1 MANWPKVL
9 DKAVT
14 LGPAVVLPG
23 HGAVGGVE
31 IVTGQAQF
39 LRDLYAAVKAQI
51 DLPVSDVKVTLPEL
65 ETANWV
71 RPDMSQHVGII
82 YAEIKAGKPAGAL
95 PHTWQ

>member
-1 MANWPKVL
+1 M
-9 DKAVT
+9 
-14 LGPAVVLPG
+14 
-23 HGAVGGVE
+23 GGVE

-51 DLPVSDVKVTLPEL
+51 DLPLEQIKVTLPASD
-65 ETANWV
+65 ANWV

-82 YAEIKAGKPAGAL
+82 DAEIKAGKPAGAL